1 MPYQLPEGVERIY
14 GIERPRYYVMRIGG
28 GPPRKPYGS
37 RFRAEEDATKLCL
50 ENPGVEFAV
59 VKVKS
64 IFKSPTALPLADS
77 EQVPDGI
84 RDEGVRDMAEV
95 TVVPA

>member
-1 MPYQLPEGVERIY
+1 MPIELPEGVERIY

-37 RFRAEEDATKLCL
+37 RFKAEGDAVTLAG
-50 ENPGVEFAV
+50 ENPGAEFAV

-64 IFKSPTALPLADS
+64 IFKSTAAIPLGEQ

-84 RDEGVRDMAEV
+84 EAEQA
-95 TVVPA
+95 VPA